1 MNKLF
6 FKHLQIHNQENVLV
20 PGGYDATYTGIAIY
34 ILFRFYYIKLMIAK
48 FTNKLLTLHYQKKNR
63 DRGLPLS
70 QERHRNY
77 RQPIMNVNP
86 KNLWDSCLQL
96 IKENVTEQQFDT
108 WFRPIVLQS
117 YKPASKTL
125 LVQVP
130 SQFVYEYLEGHY
142 VDLLRKV
149 LTRVFGQGVQLTYRV
164 MVDQENHLSQ
174 DFEQDTVEDI
184 SSQRPTARANQSPTV
199 LDTVPQDLDSQ
210 LDPHKSFSNYVE
222 GDSNKLPRS
231 IGLSIAEHPNTTQF
245 NPMFIYGPSGCGKT
259 HLVNA
264 IGLKAKQLY
273 PQKRVLYVS
282 ARLFQ
287 VQYTDSVR
295 QNTTNDFINFYQT
308 IDILI
313 VDDIQE
319 WVTATK
325 TQDTFFHIFN
335 HLFRNGKRIIL
346 ASDRP
351 PVDLK
356 GMNDRLL
363 TRFSCGLI
371 AELEKPNVQLCVDIL
386 HSKIKRDGL
395 NIPEDVVRFIAE
407 TANGSVRDLQG
418 VINSLL
424 AYSVVYNSNIDMR
437 LAERVIKRAVKI
449 DDEPL
454 TIDDIMDKVCSHYNV
469 TMTAVN
475 SRSRKK
481 DIVMARQVSMYMAQK
496 YTKMPASRIGK
507 LVGNRDHSTV
517 IHSCSKIEDRLKVDK
532 GFSAE
537 IASIENS
544 FKLKA

>member
-1 MNKLF
+1 
-6 FKHLQIHNQENVLV
+6 
-20 PGGYDATYTGIAIY
+20 
-34 ILFRFYYIKLMIAK
+34 
-48 FTNKLLTLHYQKKNR
+48 
-63 DRGLPLS
+63 
-70 QERHRNY
+70 
-77 RQPIMNVNP
+77 MNVNP

-222 GDSNKLPRS
+222 GDSNK
-231 IGLSIAEHPNTTQF
+231 TQF